1 MKHAQFNGE
10 TESLGSRQ
18 HERRVA
24 PCSNLTG
31 RQAPMPGSSRNVAF
45 ALPEAAVPVGARA
58 AAQLPSSPVAAAASV
73 VAETVVPAGPLDIA
87 SAHADAEAATEAEA
101 AELVAA
107 EVVPEDRA
115 ESKRRDS
122 DLSPV
127 VCVKPHAG
135 PMPIDQKRCSPRSGH
150 GGERAHEGPHL
161 GHCHV
166 GLTR

>member
-1 MKHAQFNGE
+1 MRRGHETDDFRTTCGE
-10 TESLGSRQ
+10 QE
-18 HERRVA
+18 
-24 PCSNLTG
+24 
-31 RQAPMPGSSRNVAF
+31 
-45 ALPEAAVPVGARA
+45 PEG
-58 AAQLPSSPVAAAASV
+58 
-73 VAETVVPAGPLDIA
+73 
-87 SAHADAEAATEAEA
+87 
-101 AELVAA
+101 
-107 EVVPEDRA
+107 RA

-150 GGERAHEGPHL
+150 GGERAQGPHL